1 MKMKKIYTTL
11 CLGLLVTAM
20 ACDSVLEVEPEF
32 QKNGSQ
38 IFKEIADYD
47 YALTGT
53 YSLFRQV
60 GYYQS
65 GAQTTSSWGNL
76 PDMMADNLIR
86 TSEDLANWQTQVNW
100 TYTADENDLEV
111 AWQAAYTVISQA
123 NLTLRG
129 LDAFASSNADDVN
142 RIKGQALAIR
152 GLVHFDLLRYWG
164 ESYERNSTAKG
175 IPFIE
180 AVDITLKPTR
190 LTVKESYDKILGDL
204 EQAETLLADVTGL
217 NASDRAQLDVHAVRA
232 ILARLYL
239 YAEDY
244 ANAEEY
250 ATLVI
255 DARPLATR
263 AQFANVWKDASTAE
277 VIWSVPFNLGE
288 GSPAS
293 GVHIGGNNRNRFKPA
308 ASLEALYD
316 QTNDVRFAS
325 YFASRTLSGN
335 SRRILLKYYSRTT
348 VPPASGDNLVNWKA
362 FRTGEMYLIRA
373 EARALQAG
381 KEDLGTDD
389 LNALRAARIDGYVDE
404 TYTVDELIA
413 EIEIER
419 RKELVGE
426 GHRWFDIKRTTKT
439 IDRVESDG
447 LISGTPLSLESTARE
462 WTWAI
467 PTAEINNN
475 ANIAGQQ
482 TAGY

>member
-1 MKMKKIYTTL
+1 MKKIYTL
-11 CLGLLVTAM
+11 FCIGMLMTAIS
-20 ACDSVLEVEPEF
+20 CDSVLEVEPEF
-32 QKNGSQ
+32 QKDGSQ
-38 IFKEIADYD
+38 IFKKIEDYD

-60 GYYQS
+60 GYFQS
-65 GAQTTSSWGNL
+65 GGQTTSTWGNL
-76 PDMMADNLIR
+76 PDMMTDNLIR

-111 AWQAAYTVISQA
+111 AWLAAYGVIAQA

-129 LDAFASSNADDVN
+129 LDAFASSNPEDVK

-164 ESYERNSTAKG
+164 ESYDRNSTAKG

-180 AVDITLKPTR
+180 KVDKDHKPSR
-190 LTVKESYDKILGDL
+190 LNVQQSYDKILADL
-204 EQAETLLADVTGL
+204 LEAETLLADVTGL
-217 NASDRAQLDVHAVRA
+217 NTSDRAQLDVIAVRA

-239 YAEDY
+239 YAGDY
-244 ANAEEY
+244 PKAESY

-255 DARPLATR
+255 DARPLATM
-263 AQFANVWKDASTAE
+263 AQFPNIWKDASVNE

-288 GSPAS
+288 GSPSA

-308 ASLEALYD
+308 PSLEALYD
-316 QTNDVRFAS
+316 QEKDIRFSS
-325 YFASRTLSGN
+325 YFASRSLSGN
-335 SRRILLKYYSRTT
+335 SRRILVKFYSRTT

-362 FRTGEMYLIRA
+362 IRTGEMYLIRA
-373 EARALQAG
+373 EARAMQGG
-381 KEDLGTDD
+381 KEDLGVDD
-389 LNALRAARIDGYVDE
+389 LNALRAARIVDYVDE
-404 TYTVDELIA
+404 TYTPEELLA

-426 GHRWFDIKRTTKT
+426 GHRWFDLKRTTKT
-439 IDRVESDG
+439 IERVATDG
-447 LISGTPLSLESTARE
+447 LISGTPLTLAPTARE

-475 ANIAGQQ
+475 EIISGQQ
-482 TAGY
+482 TSGY